1 MTNEENEI
9 QTFFLNKPDFDKVKD
24 RLQFENRA
32 LIENFFAE
40 ETDVIALDFTM
51 NSPPLIKNLEI
62 MKGGDFVPFWLER
75 FKKEGVTQEQLFE
88 AFSTL
93 NE

>member
-1 MTNEENEI
+1 MNEQNGI
-9 QTFFLNKPDFDKVKD
+9 QTFFLNKPDFDKVKG
-24 RLQFENRA
+24 RLNFENVA
-32 LIENFFAE
+32 LLQNFSPE
-40 ETDVIALDFTM
+40 ETDVVALDFTI

-62 MKGGDFVPFWLER
+62 VKGGDFVPFWLER

-88 AFSTL
+88 AFSQL